1 MENQRR
7 SFGLILPQRHSLFSK
22 ILSAK
27 SLQFL
32 GLLMLLVIGV
42 CAASVARDLML
53 AAPAQPSASR
63 QARQR
68 ETSHHSASQAVNQW
82 SQFVSS
88 QFAGDQA
95 CQTCHPAEYE
105 AHLRSGH
112 SRTATQMMKSELAQR
127 LLQQGE
133 HNDPLR
139 DQTFRFQKKAG
150 QFVVSTS
157 AGQGRAVEKN
167 SAAPSANAST
177 VSVSVNWLLG
187 SGTHA
192 QTPLAIHN
200 DGSRGIE
207 MRWSSF
213 HGDSELNVTPDH
225 DEYKTFAKG
234 TPECFGRPM
243 DAMDVRSC
251 IGCHST
257 VVPPPPIPLTPQTM
271 IANVGCERCHG
282 PRKKHVVLAGRGL
295 PEQSKPMIDQH
306 DAAAHMET
314 CSACHRDERSV
325 SANSTAAERARFQPY
340 GLKKSEC
347 YLQSS
352 GELTCSTCHDPHDT
366 TSHDRQQY
374 IQQCNS
380 CHQTQ
385 TSTTC
390 PEAPKGDCIECHM
403 PLTPWTQG
411 IAFRDHWIRI
421 VKDTASHDTEMTS
434 EASR

>member
-1 MENQRR
+1 
-7 SFGLILPQRHSLFSK
+7 LFSK
-22 ILSAK
+22 NLSAK

-42 CAASVARDLML
+42 CAASVARDLMSIEP
-53 AAPAQPSASR
+53 APPSDARRTQPPKTSGASI
-63 QARQR
+63 
-68 ETSHHSASQAVNQW
+68 SQAAKQW
-82 SQFVSS
+82 SQFVST

-95 CQTCHPAEYE
+95 CQACHPAEYE

-112 SRTATQMMKSELAQR
+112 SRTATPMVDSELAQR

-133 HNDPLR
+133 YEDSLR
-139 DQTFRFQKKAG
+139 EQTFRFTRKAN
-150 QFVVSTS
+150 QFLVSTS
-157 AGQGRAVEKN
+157 TGQGRATTNEP
-167 SAAPSANAST
+167 APSNTQTSR
-177 VSVSVNWLLG
+177 VSVAVNWLLG

-192 QTPLAIHN
+192 QTPIAIQK

-213 HGDSELNVTPDH
+213 LGDDQLNVTPDH
-225 DEYKTFAKG
+225 DQYETFREG
-234 TPECFGRPM
+234 TAECFGRPM

-257 VVPPPPIPLTPQTM
+257 VVPPPPLPLTPQTM

-282 PRKKHVVLAGRGL
+282 PRKQHVILAGRGL

-306 DAAAHMET
+306 DASAHMET

-325 SANSTAAERARFQPY
+325 SKDSTAAERARFQPY

-366 TSHDRQQY
+366 TSHDRPQY
-374 IQQCNS
+374 IEQCQS
-380 CHQTQ
+380 CHQPQ
-385 TSTTC
+385 ASTIC
-390 PEAPKGDCIECHM
+390 PEAPTGDCIECHM

-411 IAFRDHWIRI
+411 IAFRDHWIR
-421 VKDTASHDTEMTS
+421 VVEGTASHATEPNS
-434 EASR
+434 EASP

>member
-1 MENQRR
+1 M
-7 SFGLILPQRHSLFSK
+7 FSK

-32 GLLMLLVIGV
+32 GLLVLLVTGV
-42 CAASVARDLML
+42 CAASVARDLMSI
-53 AAPAQPSASR
+53 APAPSSAARRTLAPQDSAASI
-63 QARQR
+63 
-68 ETSHHSASQAVNQW
+68 SKAVTQW

-95 CQTCHPAEYE
+95 CQACHPAEYE

-112 SRTATQMMKSELAQR
+112 SRTATPMVESELAQQ
-127 LLQQGE
+127 LLQQG
-133 HNDPLR
+133 HYNDPLR
-139 DQTFRFQKKAG
+139 NQTFRFTKNAN
-150 QFVVSTS
+150 QFLVSTS
-157 AGQGRAVEKN
+157 TGQGRAVTKPF
-167 SAAPSANAST
+167 SDPSATGST
-177 VSVSVNWLLG
+177 VSVAVNWLLG

-192 QTPLAIHN
+192 QTPIAIQH

-213 HGDSELNVTPDH
+213 HGDDQLNVTPDH
-225 DEYKTFAKG
+225 DQYDTFRDG
-234 TPECFGRPM
+234 TAECLGRPM

-257 VVPPPPIPLTPQTM
+257 VVPPPPLPLTSQTM

-282 PRKKHVVLAGRGL
+282 PRKQHVILAGRGL

-306 DAAAHMET
+306 DASAHMET

-325 SANSTAAERARFQPY
+325 SADSTAAERARFQPY

-347 YLQSS
+347 YLQSA

-374 IQQCNS
+374 IQQCQT
-380 CHQTQ
+380 CHQPQ
-385 TSTTC
+385 ASTIC
-390 PEAPKGDCIECHM
+390 PEAPSGDCIECHM
-403 PLTPWTQG
+403 PLTPWTPG

-421 VKDTASHDTEMTS
+421 VGDTASHAAETTR
-434 EASR
+434 EASP

>member
-1 MENQRR
+1 
-7 SFGLILPQRHSLFSK
+7 LFSK

-42 CAASVARDLML
+42 CAASVARDLMSIEP
-53 AAPAQPSASR
+53 APTSDARRPQVPPTSGASI
-63 QARQR
+63 
-68 ETSHHSASQAVNQW
+68 SKAVKQW
-82 SQFVSS
+82 SQFVST

-95 CQTCHPAEYE
+95 CQACHPAEYE

-112 SRTATQMMKSELAQR
+112 SRTATPMVDSELAQR
-127 LLQQGE
+127 LLQQSE
-133 HNDPLR
+133 YKDSLR
-139 DQTFRFQKKAG
+139 EQTFRFTQKAN
-150 QFVVSTS
+150 QFLVSTS
-157 AGQGRAVEKN
+157 AGQGRASTN
-167 SAAPSANAST
+167 DPAPSNTQTSN
-177 VSVSVNWLLG
+177 VSVAVNWLLG

-192 QTPLAIHN
+192 QTPLAIQK

-213 HGDSELNVTPDH
+213 HGDDHLKVTPDH
-225 DEYKTFAKG
+225 DQYETFRDG
-234 TPECFGRPM
+234 TAECFGRPM

-257 VVPPPPIPLTPQTM
+257 VVPPPPLPLTPQTM

-282 PRKKHVVLAGRGL
+282 PRKQHVILAGRGL

-306 DAAAHMET
+306 DASAHMET

-325 SANSTAAERARFQPY
+325 SADSTAAERARFQPY

-352 GELTCSTCHDPHDT
+352 GQLTCSTCHDPHDT

-374 IQQCNS
+374 IEQCQS
-380 CHQTQ
+380 CHQPQ
-385 TSTTC
+385 AASIC
-390 PEAPKGDCIECHM
+390 PEKPTGDCIECHM

-411 IAFRDHWIRI
+411 IAFRDHWIR
-421 VKDTASHDTEMTS
+421 VVEGTASLATKPNA
-434 EASR
+434 EASP